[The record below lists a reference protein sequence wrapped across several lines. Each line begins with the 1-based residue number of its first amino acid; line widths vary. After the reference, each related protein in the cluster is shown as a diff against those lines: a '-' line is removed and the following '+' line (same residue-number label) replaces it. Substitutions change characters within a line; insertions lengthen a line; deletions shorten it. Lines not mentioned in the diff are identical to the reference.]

1 MMLRHEVWAAVMR
14 NMWKRQRVAADFV
27 AAQWTA
33 ESARAWRC
41 YRNAGTMSGNA
52 FVWCSW

>member
-14 NMWKRQRVAADFV
+14 NMWKRQRVAAAFV